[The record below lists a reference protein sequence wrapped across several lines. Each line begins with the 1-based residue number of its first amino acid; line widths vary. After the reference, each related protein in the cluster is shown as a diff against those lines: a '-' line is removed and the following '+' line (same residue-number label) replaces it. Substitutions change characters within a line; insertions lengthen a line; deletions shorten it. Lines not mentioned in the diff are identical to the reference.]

1 MRNPFKR
8 SGSGFPY
15 GSNKRTTPEGEP
27 LEGTGRSRSIV
38 RIVVPI
44 IIGVIIISVIA
55 VSSVRIV
62 DAGNRGILVQFGNV
76 ATENSLDEGLHF
88 VVPFRDNVVQIEVRT
103 QKIVESATSA
113 SKDLQDVSTQVALN
127 YHINPDRAQVLYQQ
141 LGPDYANRVI
151 VPAIQESVKQ
161 VTARFN
167 AEELI
172 TKRETVKNQIEEQ
185 ITARLGAYNIVV
197 DALSITEFQF
207 SPQFTAA
214 VEAKVEAQQRALQ
227 AQNELRRIQIEAQQ
241 NEAQA
246 IGEQKANIARA
257 EGIKQSNVLQA
268 EGEAQAITLIDAQL
282 RNNPTYLEWLKAT
295 KWDGVLPLV
304 TGGGS
309 GGQGNTPFIDI
320 PTAGNNAGQE
330 GQQQQQQQN
339 QTGGGNQTVG
349 GQEGQQQQQQQNQTD
364 IGTAQ
369 ELENFIGLSNQI
381 IANNTDIG
389 SPNATTM
396 GGLEKEQTSTE
407 TTNMSSTQQQQ
418 QQQNQTG
425 GGNQTGGRQ
434 EEQNQ
439 TQQGPLEE
447 LGETLGDIFGATK

>member
-1 MRNPFKR
+1 MVNPFKR
-8 SGSGFPY
+8 SGDPY
-15 GSNKRTTPEGEP
+15 GRKKRITPEGEP
-27 LEGTGRSRSIV
+27 LEGSGLSRSIV
-38 RIVVPI
+38 RIIIPV
-44 IIGVIIISVIA
+44 IIGIIIISVIA
-55 VSSVRIV
+55 ISSVRIV
-62 DAGNRGILVQFGNV
+62 DAGNRGVLVQFGNV
-76 ATENSLDEGLHF
+76 ATDSSLDEGIHF
-88 VVPFRDNVVQIEVRT
+88 VIPFRD
-103 QKIVESATSA
+103 
-113 SKDLQDVSTQVALN
+113 
-127 YHINPDRAQVLYQQ
+127 DRVQVLYQQ

-268 EGEAQAITLIDAQL
+268 EGEAQAITIIDEQL

-309 GGQGNTPFIDI
+309 GGQGKTPFINI
-320 PTAGNNAGQE
+320 PTAANNVGQE
-330 GQQQQQQQN
+330 GQS
-339 QTGGGNQTVG
+339 
-349 GQEGQQQQQQQNQTD
+349 
-364 IGTAQ
+364 AA
-369 ELENFIGLSNQI
+369 S
-381 IANNTDIG
+381 NNTA
-389 SPNATTM
+389 NAAA
-396 GGLEKEQTSTE
+396 L
-407 TTNMSSTQQQQ
+407 
-418 QQQNQTG
+418 
-425 GGNQTGGRQ
+425 
-434 EEQNQ
+434 
-439 TQQGPLEE
+439 P
-447 LGETLGDIFGATK
+447 

>member
-1 MRNPFKR
+1 MANPFKR
-8 SGSGFPY
+8 SGDPY
-15 GSNKRTTPEGEP
+15 KRKRITPEGEP
-27 LEGTGRSRSIV
+27 LEGGGGVSRSLV

-44 IIGVIIISVIA
+44 IIGMIIISIIA

-62 DAGNRGILVQFGNV
+62 DAGNRGVLVQFGNV
-76 ATENSLDEGLHF
+76 DTDASLDEGIHF
-88 VVPFRDNVVQIEVRT
+88 VVPFRDNVIQMEVRT
-103 QKIVESATSA
+103 QKLVESATSA

-127 YHINPDRAQVLYQQ
+127 YHVNPDRAQVVYQQ
-141 LGPDYANRVI
+141 LGFEYPSRVI
-151 VPAIQESVKQ
+151 TPAIQESVKQ

-172 TKRETVKNQIEEQ
+172 TKRETVKNQITDQ
-185 ITARLGAYNIVV
+185 ITARLAAYNIVV
-197 DALSITEFQF
+197 DAISITDFQF
-207 SPQFTAA
+207 SQLFKQA
-214 VEAKVEAQQRALQ
+214 VEAKVSAQQRALQ

-320 PTAGNNAGQE
+320 PTAGNNV
-330 GQQQQQQQN
+330 GQQ
-339 QTGGGNQTVG
+339 
-349 GQEGQQQQQQQNQTD
+349 GQSVARNT
-364 IGTAQ
+364 TA
-369 ELENFIGLSNQI
+369 
-381 IANNTDIG
+381 
-389 SPNATTM
+389 NASA
-396 GGLEKEQTSTE
+396 L
-407 TTNMSSTQQQQ
+407 
-418 QQQNQTG
+418 
-425 GGNQTGGRQ
+425 
-434 EEQNQ
+434 
-439 TQQGPLEE
+439 P
-447 LGETLGDIFGATK
+447 

>member
-1 MRNPFKR
+1 MKNPFNR
-8 SGSGFPY
+8 SGSGYPY
-15 GSNKRTTPEGEP
+15 GSKKRITPEGEP
-27 LEGTGRSRSIV
+27 LEGSGLSRSIV
-38 RIVVPI
+38 RIIIPV
-44 IIGVIIISVIA
+44 IIGIIIISVVAI
-55 VSSVRIV
+55 SSVRIV
-62 DAGNRGILVQFGNV
+62 DAGNRGVLVQFGNV
-76 ATENSLDEGLHF
+76 ATDSSLDEGIHF
-88 VVPFRDNVVQIEVRT
+88 VIPFRDNVVQLEVRT

-127 YHINPDRAQVLYQQ
+127 YHVNPDRAQVLYQQ

-185 ITARLGAYNIVV
+185 ITARLGGYNIVV

-268 EGEAQAITLIDAQL
+268 EGEAQAITLIDEQL

-309 GGQGNTPFIDI
+309 DGQGSTPFIDI
-320 PTAGNNAGQE
+320 PTAGNNAGQQ
-330 GQQQQQQQN
+330 GQSVARN
-339 QTGGGNQTVG
+339 T
-349 GQEGQQQQQQQNQTD
+349 
-364 IGTAQ
+364 TA
-369 ELENFIGLSNQI
+369 
-381 IANNTDIG
+381 AN
-389 SPNATTM
+389 
-396 GGLEKEQTSTE
+396 TSAL
-407 TTNMSSTQQQQ
+407 
-418 QQQNQTG
+418 
-425 GGNQTGGRQ
+425 
-434 EEQNQ
+434 
-439 TQQGPLEE
+439 P
-447 LGETLGDIFGATK
+447 